1 MKQKVRIL
9 LAYFR
14 GLGVDRINTYID
26 FDYNSINDWNETF
39 EDLRGNE
46 IKPPN
51 SIIQVMTDL
60 INYKMKEFHK
70 YNDYEWDEYW
80 TLFINI
86 YPKENRINFQS
97 ECRIQSEEAYKFEY
111 NLESSEEMSRS
122 GDEPTLPQNILDEVN
137 KIFNK
142 EIYEEENEVI
152 FDFDGSYDEITV
164 DSTFEI
170 DGDYQRKRTD
180 SWVNLLDKIMRW
192 AVDRWWNEGPGNSGT
207 VKIVRNE
214 SLVISGVFK
223 SQDYEMTDMNIN
235 VTPDSF
241 E

>member
-1 MKQKVRIL
+1 MKQKFKFL
-9 LAYFR
+9 LAYFK
-14 GLGVDRINTYID
+14 GFGVDRLNTYID
-26 FDYNSINDWNETF
+26 FDYNSISDWNETF

-70 YNDYEWDEYW
+70 HNVYDWDEYW
-80 TLFINI
+80 TLIINI

-122 GDEPTLPQNILDEVN
+122 GDEPTLPQNILDEIN
-137 KIFNK
+137 KTL
-142 EIYEEENEVI
+142 EIEIDDEDTLVT
-152 FDFDGSYDEITV
+152 FDFDGSYDETYVEDVRV
-164 DSTFEI
+164 DNDRYEV
-170 DGDYQRKRTD
+170 RKHP
-180 SWVNLLDKIMRW
+180 WVDLLNRIMRW

-214 SLVISGVFK
+214 SLVINGVFK

>member
-14 GLGVDRINTYID
+14 GLGVDRLNTYID
-26 FDYNSINDWNETF
+26 FEYNSINDWNETF
-39 EDLRGNE
+39 EDLRGDE
-46 IKPPN
+46 VKPPS
-51 SIIQVMTDL
+51 SIIRIIEDL
-60 INYKMKEFHK
+60 IVYKMKEFHK

-122 GDEPTLPQNILDEVN
+122 GDEPTLPQNILDEIN
-137 KIFNK
+137 KTL
-142 EIYEEENEVI
+142 EIEIDDEDTLVTFY
-152 FDFDGSYDEITV
+152 FDGSYDEIYVEDVRV
-164 DSTFEI
+164 DNDRYEV
-170 DGDYQRKRTD
+170 RKHP
-180 SWVNLLDKIMRW
+180 WVDLLDRIMRF

-214 SLVISGVFK
+214 SLVINGVFK

>member
-14 GLGVDRINTYID
+14 GFGVDRLNTYID
-26 FDYNSINDWNETF
+26 FDYDRINDWNEIF

-46 IKPPN
+46 VKPPK
-51 SIIQVMTDL
+51 SIIQIIEDL
-60 INYKMKEFHK
+60 IDYKMKEFHK

-152 FDFDGSYDEITV
+152 FDFDGSYDEIIV

-170 DGDYQRKRTD
+170 DGDYQRKRTN
-180 SWVNLLDKIMRW
+180 SWVDLLDKIMRW

-214 SLVISGVFK
+214 SLVINGVFK

>member
-14 GLGVDRINTYID
+14 GFGVDRLNTYIN
-26 FDYNSINDWNETF
+26 FDYNSISDWSEIF
-39 EDLRGNE
+39 EDPRGNE
-46 IKPPN
+46 VKPPS
-51 SIIQVMTDL
+51 SIIQILENL
-60 INYKMKEFHK
+60 IDYKMKDFHK
-70 YNDYEWDEYW
+70 HNEYDWDEYW
-80 TLFINI
+80 TLFVNI

-97 ECRIQSEEAYKFEY
+97 ECKVQHEEGYEFEFD
-111 NLESSEEMSRS
+111 LQSSEEMARS
-122 GDEPTLPQNILDEVN
+122 GDKTTLPQNILDEVN
-137 KIFNK
+137 KVFNQ

-152 FDFDGSYDEITV
+152 FHFDGSYDEITV
-164 DSTFEI
+164 DSIFEI
-170 DGDYQRKRTD
+170 DGDYQRKRPEP
-180 SWVNLLDKIMRW
+180 WVNLLDKIMRF
-192 AVDRWWNEGPGNSGT
+192 AVDRWWNEGPGNSGK

-214 SLVISGVFK
+214 SLVISGDYK

>member
-1 MKQKVRIL
+1 MKQKLRIL

-14 GLGVDRINTYID
+14 GFGLDRVNTYIN
-26 FDYNSINDWNETF
+26 FDYDGISDWNEIF
-39 EDLRGNE
+39 EDVRGYE
-46 IKPPN
+46 IKPPS
-51 SIIQVMTDL
+51 SIIQIMKDL

-70 YNDYEWDEYW
+70 HNEYEWDEYW

-86 YPKENRINFQS
+86 YPKKNRINFQS
-97 ECRIQSEEAYKFEY
+97 ECRFQTENDYKFEY

-122 GDEPTLPQNILDEVN
+122 GDEPTLPQHILDEIN
-137 KIFNK
+137 KTLES
-142 EIYEEENEVI
+142 EIDDEDTLVT
-152 FDFDGSYDEITV
+152 FDFDGSYDEIYVEDVRV
-164 DSTFEI
+164 DNDRYEV
-170 DGDYQRKRTD
+170 RKGP
-180 SWVNLLDKIMRW
+180 WVDLLDRIMRW
-192 AVDRWWNEGPGNSGT
+192 AVDRWWNEGPGSSGI

-214 SLVISGVFK
+214 SLVISGVSK

>member
-14 GLGVDRINTYID
+14 GLGVDRLNTYID
-26 FDYNSINDWNETF
+26 FEYNSINDWNETF
-39 EDLRGNE
+39 EDLRGDE
-46 IKPPN
+46 VKPPK
-51 SIIQVMTDL
+51 SIIQIIEDL
-60 INYKMKEFHK
+60 IDYKMREFHK

-97 ECRIQSEEAYKFEY
+97 ECKIQSEEDYKFEY

-122 GDEPTLPQNILDEVN
+122 GDEPTLPQHILDEVD
-137 KIFNK
+137 KVFNQ

-170 DGDYQRKRTD
+170 DGDYQRKRTN
-180 SWVNLLDKIMRW
+180 SWVDLLDKIMRW

-214 SLVISGVFK
+214 SLVINGVFK

>member
-1 MKQKVRIL
+1 MKQKFKFL
-9 LAYFR
+9 LAYFK
-14 GLGVDRINTYID
+14 GFGVDRFNTYID
-26 FDYNSINDWNETF
+26 FGYDSISDWNETF

-70 YNDYEWDEYW
+70 HNVYDWDEYW

-97 ECRIQSEEAYKFEY
+97 ECKIQSEEAYKFEY
-111 NLESSEEMSRS
+111 NLESSEEMSKS
-122 GDEPTLPQNILDEVN
+122 GDEPTLPQHILDEIN
-137 KIFNK
+137 KTL
-142 EIYEEENEVI
+142 EIEIDDEDTLVT
-152 FDFDGSYDEITV
+152 FDFDGSYDELYVEDVRV
-164 DSTFEI
+164 DNDRYEV
-170 DGDYQRKRTD
+170 RKHP
-180 SWVNLLDKIMRW
+180 WVDLLNRIMRW
-192 AVDRWWNEGPGNSGT
+192 VVDRWWNEGPGNSGT

-214 SLVISGVFK
+214 SLVINGVFK

>member
-1 MKQKVRIL
+1 MKQKFKFL
-9 LAYFR
+9 LAYFK
-14 GLGVDRINTYID
+14 GFGVDRFNTYID
-26 FDYNSINDWNETF
+26 FDYDSISDWNETF

-122 GDEPTLPQNILDEVN
+122 GDEPTLPQHILDEIN
-137 KIFNK
+137 KTL
-142 EIYEEENEVI
+142 EIEIDDEDTLVT
-152 FDFDGSYDEITV
+152 FDFDGSYDELYVEDVRV
-164 DSTFEI
+164 DNDRYEV
-170 DGDYQRKRTD
+170 RKHP
-180 SWVNLLDKIMRW
+180 WVNLLDKIMRW

-214 SLVISGVFK
+214 SLVINGVFK

>member
-14 GLGVDRINTYID
+14 GLGVDRLNTYID
-26 FDYNSINDWNETF
+26 FEYNSINDWNETF
-39 EDLRGNE
+39 EDLRGDE
-46 IKPPN
+46 VKPPS
-51 SIIQVMTDL
+51 SIIQIIEDL
-60 INYKMKEFHK
+60 IDYKMKEFHK
-70 YNDYEWDEYW
+70 YNNYEWDEYW

-97 ECRIQSEEAYKFEY
+97 ECRTQSEEAYKFEY

-122 GDEPTLPQNILDEVN
+122 GDEPTLPQNILDEIN
-137 KIFNK
+137 KTL
-142 EIYEEENEVI
+142 EIEIDDEDTLVTFY
-152 FDFDGSYDEITV
+152 FDGSYDEIYVEDVRV
-164 DSTFEI
+164 DNDRYEV
-170 DGDYQRKRTD
+170 RKHP
-180 SWVNLLDKIMRW
+180 WVDLLDRIMRF

-214 SLVISGVFK
+214 SLVINGVFK

>member
-14 GLGVDRINTYID
+14 GFGVDRLNTYID
-26 FDYNSINDWNETF
+26 FEYNSINDWNETF
-39 EDLRGNE
+39 EDLRGDE
-46 IKPPN
+46 VKPPK
-51 SIIQVMTDL
+51 SIIQIIEDL
-60 INYKMKEFHK
+60 IDYKMKEFHK

-122 GDEPTLPQNILDEVN
+122 GDEPTLPQNILDEIN
-137 KIFNK
+137 KTL
-142 EIYEEENEVI
+142 EIEIDDEDTLVTFY
-152 FDFDGSYDEITV
+152 FDGSYDETYVEDVRV
-164 DSTFEI
+164 DNDRYEV
-170 DGDYQRKRTD
+170 RKHP
-180 SWVNLLDKIMRW
+180 WVDLLDRIMRF

-214 SLVISGVFK
+214 SLVINGVFK

>member
-1 MKQKVRIL
+1 MKQKFKFL
-9 LAYFR
+9 LAYFK
-14 GLGVDRINTYID
+14 GFGVDRFNTYID
-26 FDYNSINDWNETF
+26 FDYDSISDWNETF

-97 ECRIQSEEAYKFEY
+97 ECKIQSEEDYKFEY

-122 GDEPTLPQNILDEVN
+122 GDEPTLPQHILDEIN
-137 KIFNK
+137 KTL
-142 EIYEEENEVI
+142 EIEIDDEDTLVT
-152 FDFDGSYDEITV
+152 FDFDGSYDELYVEDVRV
-164 DSTFEI
+164 DNDRYEV
-170 DGDYQRKRTD
+170 RKHP
-180 SWVNLLDKIMRW
+180 WVDLLNRIMRW

-214 SLVISGVFK
+214 SLVINGVFK

>member
-14 GLGVDRINTYID
+14 GFGIDRFNTYIN
-26 FDYNSINDWNETF
+26 FDYNSISDWNEIF
-39 EDLRGNE
+39 EDFRGNE
-46 IKPPN
+46 VKPPS
-51 SIIQVMTDL
+51 SIIQILEDL
-60 INYKMKEFHK
+60 IDYKMKEFHK
-70 YNDYEWDEYW
+70 YNVYDWDEYW
-80 TLFINI
+80 TLMVNI

-97 ECRIQSEEAYKFEY
+97 ECRIQNEEAYKFEY

-122 GDEPTLPQNILDEVN
+122 GDKTTLPQHILDEIN
-137 KIFNK
+137 KTL
-142 EIYEEENEVI
+142 EIEIDDEDTLVTFY
-152 FDFDGSYDEITV
+152 FDGSYDEIYVEDVRV
-164 DSTFEI
+164 DNDRYEV
-170 DGDYQRKRTD
+170 RKHP
-180 SWVNLLDKIMRW
+180 WVDLLDRIMRW

-223 SQDYEMTDMNIN
+223 NQDYEYTDMNIN

>member
-1 MKQKVRIL
+1 MKQKFKFL
-9 LAYFR
+9 LAYFK
-14 GLGVDRINTYID
+14 GFGVDRFNTYID
-26 FDYNSINDWNETF
+26 FDYDSISDWNETF

-60 INYKMKEFHK
+60 INYKMREFHK

-97 ECRIQSEEAYKFEY
+97 ECKIQSEEDYKFEY

-122 GDEPTLPQNILDEVN
+122 GDEPTLPQHILDEVD
-137 KIFNK
+137 KVFNQ

-170 DGDYQRKRTD
+170 DGDYQRKRPEP
-180 SWVNLLDKIMRW
+180 WVDLLDRIMRW

-214 SLVISGVFK
+214 SLVINGVFK